1 MNKVIQRDGKEQ
13 LVKREEPRR
22 KRRVAKLWKVMRKIV
37 TDTLLFLGVLF
48 MDCPKQARE
57 R

>member
-37 TDTLLFLGVLF
+37 TDTTISG
-48 MDCPKQARE
+48 CPVYGLPQTS
-57 R
+57 

>member
-13 LVKREEPRR
+13 LVKREELRR